1 MLFYTPTSTALGMS
15 SHSVIALRVP
25 HLPLHV
31 DTGKMLVLDAK
42 VCKFYSKLGYINL
55 FMLLA
60 PCQPGSVRI
69 SGSSLPLTGRVEV
82 CINST
87 WGTICDDFWD
97 SEDAAV
103 VCKQLGYSSEGIK
116 CFIVYFMH

>member
-1 MLFYTPTSTALGMS
+1 
-15 SHSVIALRVP
+15 
-25 HLPLHV
+25 
-31 DTGKMLVLDAK
+31 
-42 VCKFYSKLGYINL
+42 
-55 FMLLA
+55 MLLA
-60 PCQPGSVRI
+60 PCQTGSVRI